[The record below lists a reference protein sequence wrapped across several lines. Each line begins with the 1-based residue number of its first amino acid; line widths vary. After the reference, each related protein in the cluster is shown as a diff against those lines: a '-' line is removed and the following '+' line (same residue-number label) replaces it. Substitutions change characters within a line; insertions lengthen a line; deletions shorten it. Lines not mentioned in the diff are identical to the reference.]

1 MAEVSSRDRMVRSA
15 VELISRNG
23 VDATSFNDVIKH
35 SGAPRGSI
43 YHHFPG
49 GKTQLMVEAV
59 QAAGAIITRRISA
72 AAVTGSPAD
81 VIDAVG
87 DIWRRNLAQSDY
99 AIGCPVIAGGLA
111 RASEPEVAEAAAEVL
126 AGWQKL
132 VEAALESAGSPAAQA
147 QSMANLTIASIEG
160 AVALCQTTRSIE
172 PLERV
177 MATLQELSKI
187 TVAHQY

>member
-1 MAEVSSRDRMVRSA
+1 MADLSSRDRMIRSA

-49 GKTQLMVEAV
+49 GKTELMVEAV
-59 QAAGAIITRRISA
+59 RAAGAVISRRIA
-72 AAVTGSPAD
+72 AASVTGSPAD

-87 DIWRRNLAQSDY
+87 DIWRRNLAGSDY
-99 AIGCPVIAGGLA
+99 AIGCPIVAGGLA
-111 RASEPEVAEAAAEVL
+111 RSGEPEVAEAAAEVVN
-126 AGWQKL
+126 GWQKL
-132 VEAALESAGSPAAQA
+132 IETRFEAAGSPEVQA

-177 MATLQELSKI
+177 IATLQELSKV

>member
-1 MAEVSSRDRMVRSA
+1 MAELGSRDRMIRSA
-15 VELISRNG
+15 MELISRNG

-59 QAAGAIITRRISA
+59 QAAGAAITRRISA
-72 AAVTGSPAD
+72 AALTESPAD
-81 VIDAVG
+81 IVDAVG
-87 DIWRRNLAQSDY
+87 DIWRRNLVRSDY
-99 AIGCPVIAGGLA
+99 AAGCPIVAGGLA
-111 RASEPEVAEAAAEVL
+111 RSGEPEVAEAAAQVL
-126 AGWQKL
+126 NGWQKL
-132 VEAALESAGSPAAQA
+132 IETQFEAAGSPPEQA

-172 PLERV
+172 PLKRV
-177 MATLQELSKI
+177 IATLKELSKI